1 MYRSS
6 GKALKEKKMKS
17 RPEAGSA
24 WLSGKATSQGRL
36 GSRFLKGQ
44 KVATSQ
50 TDGNVGLGG
59 GRGSFCVTG
68 KITLLLE
75 GFSHH
80 EFIWLRTSDPEI
92 DRG

>member
-1 MYRSS
+1 MLEER
-6 GKALKEKKMKS
+6 KNQS

-24 WLSGKATSQGRL
+24 WLSGKAASQGCL

-50 TDGNVGLGG
+50 TGWQH
-59 GRGSFCVTG
+59 SFCVTG
-68 KITLLLE
+68 KITLLPE
-75 GFSHH
+75 GCSHH

-92 DRG
+92 DRI